1 MQLTDETVREYTE
14 RLASDQPTPG
24 GGSAAALAGALAAAS
39 AAMVASFTV
48 GREKF
53 AEVQEDIKPILG
65 KLQAQRQRLL
75 KLTDADAEAY
85 SQVGAAYGLPR
96 DTEEEKQDRRKA
108 IQEALKAA
116 AEVPMEVA
124 EACGQLIPVLPE
136 LAEKGNP
143 NLISDVG
150 VGAELALAALRCA
163 KLNVEVNLALIKDEE
178 YIAQKRQRLAQI
190 MTECKPLA
198 RAAADY
204 VRNEIR
210 AQ

>member
-39 AAMVASFTV
+39 AAMVGSFTV

-53 AEVQEDIKPILG
+53 AEVEADIKPILG
-65 KLQAQRQRLL
+65 KLQTQRQRLL
-75 KLTDADAEAY
+75 ELTDADAEAY
-85 SQVGAAYGLPR
+85 SQVGAAYGLPK
-96 DTEEEKQDRRKA
+96 DTEEEKQARRVA

-116 AEVPMEVA
+116 AEVPMGVA
-124 EACGQLIPVLPE
+124 EACGQIIPVLPE

-163 KLNVEVNLALIKDEE
+163 ELNVEVNLAFIKDEE
-178 YIAQKRQRLAQI
+178 YIVQKRQRLAQI
-190 MTECKPLA
+190 MAECKPLA
-198 RAAADY
+198 IAAAEY
-204 VRNEIR
+204 VRNEIQ